1 MQTEPVFTDAAY
13 HMVRIAAAIAA
24 MPLSIVRRVMQASL
38 DHVIPNAVD
47 ELLLQ
52 SYLFSGFPRTF
63 NAAGAWREISGNE
76 APAVDAAA
84 SIQAAAEWTQRGESV
99 CRTVYGDRYDALRRN
114 VHRLHPALDV
124 WMVTDGYGKVLAR
137 PGLSLVQRELCI
149 VASCA
154 AAEQLPQLRA
164 HLRGALNC
172 GATGNDIAQ
181 TLDALTDVVPG
192 EALATAREELTRIK
206 EG

>member
-1 MQTEPVFTDAAY
+1 MWTEPLFTDAVY

-24 MPLSIVRRVMQASL
+24 MPLPVVRRVMQASL
-38 DHVIPNAVD
+38 GHVPPSAVD

-52 SYLFSGFPRTF
+52 SYLFSGFPRTL

-84 SIQAAAEWTQRGESV
+84 SIRAAGEWPERGELV
-99 CRTVYGDRYDALRRN
+99 CRTVYGDRYEALRRN
-114 VHRLHPALDV
+114 VHRLHPALDE
-124 WMVTDGYGKVLAR
+124 WMVVDGYGKVLAR
-137 PGLSLVQRELCI
+137 PGLSLAERELCI

-154 AAEQLPQLRA
+154 AGEQLPQLRA

-172 GATGNDIAQ
+172 GATWDDITQ
-181 TLDALTDVVPG
+181 TLDALTEVVPD
-192 EALATAREELTRIK
+192 EALASAREELTRIR